1 MAFALW
7 ESATVQG
14 GIYARLLRHDSRQQP
29 PSAVEVPA
37 TRDVMFT
44 AIGGTGEAGNTG
56 SDGQPGMDG
65 IDGIAA
71 TREVDATVSPFS
83 ISWGSAKDG
92 LNPITRILTTTYS
105 LVQMEATAASKY
117 IITSVGFSIQRSGC
131 FVLKL

>member
-7 ESATVQG
+7 ESETVPG
-14 GIYARLLRHDSRQQP
+14 GIYAQLLRHASRQQP

-65 IDGIAA
+65 VDGTAA
-71 TREVDATVSPFS
+71 SREVDATVRPFS
-83 ISWGSAKDG
+83 TALWLSKRRQQCLDS
-92 LNPITRILTTTYS
+92 ITRILTTTYS
-105 LVQMEATAASKY
+105 LVQMEATAASK
-117 IITSVGFSIQRSGC
+117 
-131 FVLKL
+131 